1 MASAQLSSPRRG
13 GAGSD
18 LKETAPAAPGA
29 LFAGSG
35 VRSAGQRRRLAADP
49 QHYRGPARRYDRPGS
64 IRAQN

>member
-29 LFAGSG
+29 LF
-35 VRSAGQRRRLAADP
+35 RERRAAE
-49 QHYRGPARRYDRPGS
+49 RGAEAALGR
-64 IRAQN
+64 